1 MKDENIFQKIFGT
14 FSFGAGKQIPLRS
27 NVFGKNGRGGY
38 NPIGT
43 TGSRLFNS
51 DRTSPLL
58 GNAQPSKRLSGWYE
72 RVSELKQYELLD
84 ITKLAISFFRDYV
97 NNFLN
102 TSTNQMV
109 TILDEEGNEDTQKT
123 ERINEILSK
132 DIKLFDYIRDHLDE
146 VIYYGAYYSMLRTK
160 KDERGHTR
168 FHIYGLYDPVSVV
181 IKRTFDKEED
191 EVVEEFIARGD
202 DGNVYVIPSDE
213 CFYLGSP
220 NMRINN
226 DLKDEFS
233 NQEKKDRN
241 NKPKLGKEENRD
253 KVMEMEYYTAGEPM
267 FYSNILKVKELVVK
281 ELLVSLLSLRDLT
294 TPSILALM
302 FDKGVPMEN
311 AEDLCNKVQ
320 RMLNSY
326 NDLASFTSAQFDV
339 TSLIENILTQ
349 TTRVIPDYNA
359 TVQNKGLI
367 STDKL
372 GDRYMEILQS
382 LDITRQAVLSPLGL
396 PLSILDSTIGNKW
409 AILQSS
415 ERANSRVNSFMT
427 GIKESVSA
435 LVGTIY
441 KILYDESLDL
451 SCLRLHVLE
460 KSTVEYNNALN
471 TLENVN
477 GLVGGI
483 SGIITNALQTLEVA
497 GPLLDTE
504 AFVSYIQNM
513 IKDADPNASKII
525 TQETLQ
531 AYTQLMQAK
540 IQATMEQF
548 GGGEA
553 MM

>member
-1 MKDENIFQKIFGT
+1 MKEENIFQKLFGT
-14 FSFGAGKQIPLRS
+14 FSWGAGKQIPLRS
-27 NVFGKNGRGGY
+27 NVFGKGGRGGY

-51 DRTSPLL
+51 DRSSPLL

-102 TSTNQMV
+102 TSTSQMV
-109 TILDEEGNEDTQKT
+109 TILDDEGNEDSQKT

-146 VIYYGAYYSMLRTK
+146 AIYYGAYYSMLRTK
-160 KDERGHTR
+160 KDDKGHTR
-168 FHIYGLYDPVSVV
+168 FHIFGLYDPVSVV
-181 IKRTFDKEED
+181 IKRTFNKEED
-191 EVVEEFIARGD
+191 EIIEEFIARGS
-202 DGNVYVIPSDE
+202 DGSIYVIPSEE

-220 NMRINN
+220 NMRVNN
-226 DLKDEFS
+226 DLKDDYS
-233 NQEKKDRN
+233 SIDSLNKN
-241 NKPKLGKEENRD
+241 NKPNLGKEENRD
-253 KVMEMEYYTAGEPM
+253 KVMELEYYTAGEPV

-339 TSLIENILTQ
+339 TTLIENILTQ

-382 LDITRQAVLSPLGL
+382 LDVTRQAVLSPLGL

-409 AILQSS
+409 AILQQS

-427 GIKESVSA
+427 GIKESVAA
-435 LVGTIY
+435 LVSTIY
-441 KILYDESLDL
+441 KILYNEPLDP

-477 GLVGGI
+477 GLVSGV
-483 SGIITNALQTLEVA
+483 SGIITNALQTLEMA
-497 GPLLDTE
+497 GPLLDVE
-504 AFVSYIQNM
+504 AYISYIQNM
-513 IKDADPNASKII
+513 IKDADPNAGNVI
-525 TQETLQ
+525 TPETLQ
-531 AYTQLMQAK
+531 QYVQLMQAK
-540 IQATMEQF
+540 IQSAMEQF
-548 GGGEA
+548 S
-553 MM
+553 

>member
-1 MKDENIFQKIFGT
+1 MKEENVFQKLFGT
-14 FSFGAGKQIPLRS
+14 FSWGAGKQIPLRS

-51 DRTSPLL
+51 DRSSPLL

-84 ITKLAISFFRDYV
+84 ITKLAVSFFRDYV
-97 NNFLN
+97 NNYLN

-109 TILDEEGNEDTQKT
+109 TILDEDGNDDVQKT

-146 VIYYGAYYSMLRTK
+146 AIYYGAYYSMIKTK
-160 KDERGHTR
+160 KDEKGHTR
-168 FHIYGLYDPVSVV
+168 FHVYGLYDPVSVI
-181 IKRTFDKEED
+181 IKRTFDPEED
-191 EVVEEFIARGD
+191 EIAEEFIARGD
-202 DGNVYVIPSDE
+202 DGSIYVIPSDE

-220 NMRINN
+220 NMRVNN
-226 DLKDEFS
+226 DLKDDYS
-233 NQEKKDRN
+233 QLEKNEKN
-241 NKPKLGKEENRD
+241 NKPSLGKTENRH
-253 KVMEMEYYTAGEPM
+253 KVMELEYYTAGEPM

-372 GDRYMEILQS
+372 GDRYMEILQG

-415 ERANSRVNSFMT
+415 ERANSRVNAFMT
-427 GIKESVSA
+427 GIKESVGA

-441 KILYDESLDL
+441 KILYDETLDP
-451 SCLRLHVLE
+451 SRLRLHILE
-460 KSTVEYNNALN
+460 KSTVEYNNAIN

-477 GLVGGI
+477 ALVGGV
-483 SGIITNALQTLEVA
+483 SGIITNALQTLEVS

-513 IKDADPNASKII
+513 IKDADPNAGNII

-531 AYTQLMQAK
+531 AYVQLMQAK

-548 GGGEA
+548 GGG

>member
-1 MKDENIFQKIFGT
+1 MKEENIFQKLFGT
-14 FSFGAGKQIPLRS
+14 FSWGAGKQIPLRS
-27 NVFGKNGRGGY
+27 NVFGKGGRGGY

-84 ITKLAISFFRDYV
+84 ITKLAVSFFRDYV
-97 NNFLN
+97 NNYLN
-102 TSTNQMV
+102 TSAAQMIS
-109 TILDEEGNEDTQKT
+109 ILDEDGNEDAQKT
-123 ERINEILSK
+123 ERINDILSK

-146 VIYYGAYYSMLRTK
+146 AIYYGAYYSMLKTK
-160 KDERGHTR
+160 KDEKGHTR
-168 FHIYGLYDPVSVV
+168 FHVYGLYDPVSVV
-181 IKRTFDKEED
+181 IKRTFDPEED
-191 EVVEEFIARGD
+191 EVTDEFIARGD
-202 DGNVYVIPSDE
+202 DGSIYVIPSDE

-220 NMRINN
+220 NMRVIN
-226 DLKDEFS
+226 DLKDDY
-233 NQEKKDRN
+233 NQKEKQDKN
-241 NKPKLGKEENRD
+241 NKPKLGKDENRI
-253 KVMEMEYYTAGEPM
+253 KVMELEYYTSGEPM

-339 TSLIENILTQ
+339 TTLIENILTQ

-372 GDRYMEILQS
+372 GDRYMEILQG

-427 GIKESVSA
+427 GIKESVAA
-435 LVGTIY
+435 LVNTIY
-441 KILYDESLDL
+441 KTLYGETLDP

-471 TLENVN
+471 TLENVSALVN
-477 GLVGGI
+477 GV
-483 SGIITNALQTLEVA
+483 SGIITNALQTLEVS

-504 AFVSYIQNM
+504 AFISYIQNM
-513 IKDADPNASKII
+513 IKDADPNASNVI
-525 TQETLQ
+525 TPETLQ
-531 AYTQLMQAK
+531 AYVQLMQFK
-540 IQATMEQF
+540 IQATLEQF
-548 GGGEA
+548 GGG
-553 MM
+553 MG